1 MQVAIEAASAGI
13 DGASHDKQGLL
24 EAAKLVGSGEA
35 SNKHS
40 KQGST
45 HVRGIALTVI
55 ALGLQSVEEHASA
68 GYAIDISLPVLSI
81 GIGADGPSHRPCNSG
96 HPL

>member
-45 HVRGIALTVI
+45 L
-55 ALGLQSVEEHASA
+55 SV
-68 GYAIDISLPVLSI
+68 VL
-81 GIGADGPSHRPCNSG
+81 
-96 HPL
+96 LLL